1 MQDLYLV
8 GKLILAAVFGGIV
21 GYEREVHEHPAGLRT
36 HILVC
41 MGSALITM
49 VSVSLRPG
57 AGDPPIGDPG
67 RIAAQIVSG
76 IGFLGAGTILR
87 QGNIV
92 RGLTT
97 AASLWTVAGIGIAVG
112 VGGSRYLMLAA
123 VATGIVFITL
133 STMRGFEPAGGAG
146 KRVGHSLYLE
156 MPAERLDALGEIM
169 QHFVSIGGSVYS
181 TRTMPAPAE
190 DKRAFKLKIA
200 LPRKAKVGVIIE
212 RLAAQEGLDRF
223 EWS

>member
-1 MQDLYLV
+1 MQDLYLIGRLV
-8 GKLILAAVFGGIV
+8 LAAVFGGIV

-41 MGSALITM
+41 MGSALMTL
-49 VSVSLRPG
+49 VSVHFVRPY
-57 AGDPPIGDPG
+57 GDPT

-87 QGNIV
+87 QGSIV

-133 STMRGFEPAGGAG
+133 STMRSFEPATGG

-156 MPAERLDALGEIM
+156 MPSDRLQALGEIM
-169 QHFVSIGGSVYS
+169 QYLVGIGGSVYS
-181 TRTMPAPAE
+181 TRTMPSPGE

-200 LPRKAKVGVIIE
+200 LPRKVKVGGIIDK
-212 RLAAQEGLDRF
+212 LASQEGLDRF

>member
-1 MQDLYLV
+1 MQDLYLI
-8 GKLILAAVFGGIV
+8 GKLVLAAVFGGIV

-41 MGSALITM
+41 MGSALMTI
-49 VSVSLRPG
+49 VSIKFQPPG
-57 AGDPPIGDPG
+57 GDPG
-67 RIAAQIVSG
+67 RIAAQIVTG

-87 QGNIV
+87 QGSTV

-112 VGGSRYLMLAA
+112 VGGARYVLLSAA
-123 VATGIVFITL
+123 ATAIVFVTL
-133 STMRGFEPAGGAG
+133 STMRSFEPAAG
-146 KRVGHSLYLE
+146 KRVGHSLYVE
-156 MPAERLDALGEIM
+156 MPADRLQALGDIM
-169 QHFVSIGGSVYS
+169 QYLVAIGASVYS
-181 TRTMPAPAE
+181 TKSMPLPTE

-200 LPRKAKVGVIIE
+200 LPRKVRVGGIIDK
-212 RLAAQEGLDRF
+212 LASQEGLDKF

>member
-8 GKLILAAVFGGIV
+8 ARLILAAIFGGIV

-41 MGSALITM
+41 MGSALMTM
-49 VSVSLRPG
+49 VSVHFQRPY
-57 AGDPPIGDPG
+57 GDPT

-87 QGNIV
+87 QGSVV

-112 VGGSRYLMLAA
+112 VGGAQFLMLAA
-123 VATGIVFITL
+123 IATGVVFLTL
-133 STMRGFEPAGGAG
+133 STMRGIEPAGGGG
-146 KRVGHSLYLE
+146 KRIGHSLYLE
-156 MPAERLDALGEIM
+156 MPADRLDALGEIM
-169 QHFVSIGGSVYS
+169 QHLVSIGGSVYS
-181 TRTMPAPAE
+181 TRTMPPTTE
-190 DKRAFKLKIA
+190 GRRAFKLKIA
-200 LPRKAKVGVIIE
+200 LPRKVKVGGIIE
-212 RLAAQEGLDRF
+212 KLAAQEGLDRF

>member
-1 MQDLYLV
+1 MQDLYLI
-8 GKLILAAVFGGIV
+8 GQLFLAAVFGGIV

-41 MGSALITM
+41 MASALMTI
-49 VSVSLRPG
+49 VSIKFQPPG
-57 AGDPPIGDPG
+57 GDPG

-87 QGNIV
+87 QGSIV

-97 AASLWTVAGIGIAVG
+97 AASLWAVAGIGIAVG
-112 VGGSRYLMLAA
+112 VGGPRYLMLAA

-133 STMRGFEPAGGAG
+133 STMRNIEPSAG
-146 KRVGHSLYLE
+146 KRVGYGLYLE
-156 MPAERLDALGEIM
+156 MPADRLQALGEIM
-169 QHFVSIGGSVYS
+169 QHLISIGASVYS
-181 TRTMPAPAE
+181 TRSVQTSSAE
-190 DKRAFKLKIA
+190 KRAFRLKIL
-200 LPRKAKVGVIIE
+200 LPRKVKIGGIIE
-212 RLAAQEGLDRF
+212 KLASQEGLDRF

>member
-1 MQDLYLV
+1 MEDLYLI

-41 MGSALITM
+41 MGSALMTL
-49 VSVSLRPG
+49 VSIKFQQPY
-57 AGDPPIGDPG
+57 GDPS

-87 QGNIV
+87 QGSMV

-112 VGGSRYLMLAA
+112 VGGGRYLMLAA
-123 VATGIVFITL
+123 VATAVVFITL
-133 STMRGFEPAGGAG
+133 STMRAFEPAAGGG
-146 KRVGHSLYLE
+146 KAVGHTLYLE
-156 MPAERLDALGEIM
+156 MPADQLEALGEVM
-169 QHFVSIGGSVYS
+169 QYLVSIGASVHS
-181 TRTMPAPAE
+181 TRSLPPPSE
-190 DKRAFKLKIA
+190 DKRAFKLKVS
-200 LPRKAKVGVIIE
+200 LPRKLKVGGIIDK
-212 RLAAQEGLDRF
+212 LASQEGLDRF

>member
-1 MQDLYLV
+1 MQDLNLI

-41 MGSALITM
+41 MGSALMTI
-49 VSVSLRPG
+49 VSVKFQ
-57 AGDPPIGDPG
+57 PPEGDPG
-67 RIAAQIVSG
+67 RIAAQIVTG

-87 QGNIV
+87 QGSTV

-112 VGGSRYLMLAA
+112 VGGATYLMLAA
-123 VATGIVFITL
+123 VATVVVFITL
-133 STMRGFEPAGGAG
+133 STMRSFEPAAGGKG
-146 KRVGHSLYLE
+146 IGHILYLE
-156 MPAERLDALGEIM
+156 MPADRLQALGEVM
-169 QHFVSIGGSVYS
+169 QYLVSIGASVYS
-181 TRTMPAPAE
+181 TRSLPPPSE
-190 DKRAFKLKIA
+190 EKRAFKLKVS
-200 LPRKAKVGVIIE
+200 LPRRVRIGVIIDK
-212 RLAAQEGLDRF
+212 LAAQEGLDRF